1 VNFFVVWRAK
11 AQRRTEIGEDFS
23 DLPKVGKLG
32 TFFYLARKG
41 AEAQRKNPFAASR
54 LRESQFF
61 FLKKTRSLH
70 TVGRLCMNFFVVWRA
85 KAQRRKEVG
94 EDFSDLPEVGR
105 LGTFVYLAR
114 KGAEAQR
121 KTPLRLCKSTSFFSR
136 TKKKSL
142 R

>member
-1 VNFFVVWRAK
+1 MNFFVVWRAK

-85 KAQRRKEVG
+85 KAQRRKEKT
-94 EDFSDLPEVGR
+94 
-105 LGTFVYLAR
+105 LGGFATSRESIFFILAKQERR
-114 KGAEAQR
+114 KEIR
-121 KTPLRLCKSTSFFSR
+121 
-136 TKKKSL
+136 
-142 R
+142 